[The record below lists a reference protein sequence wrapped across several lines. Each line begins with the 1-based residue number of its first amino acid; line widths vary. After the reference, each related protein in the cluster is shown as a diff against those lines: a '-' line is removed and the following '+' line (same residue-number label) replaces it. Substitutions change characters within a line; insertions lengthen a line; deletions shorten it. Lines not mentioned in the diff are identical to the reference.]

1 VILTVPGLIPDTTP
15 ELFTVAIV
23 VLLLLQVPP
32 LGVLPNVVVAET
44 HTVRVPVIDVTAGIA
59 LTVIPVVATHPKL
72 LV

>member
-1 VILTVPGLIPDTTP
+1 VILTVPGLTPDTTP

-32 LGVLPNVVVAET
+32 LGVLPNVVVAAI
-44 HTVRVPVIDVTAGIA
+44 HTVWVPMIGVTTGIA